1 MSDNI
6 VEESNLVEV
15 DFGVGV
21 DNPISLFNVET
32 KEIIQ
37 EFNDAL
43 DAAMWLAASQE
54 MYTLV
59 NREVDYSGDDAF
71 DKWLKESSVGEVE

>member
-1 MSDNI
+1 MSKEN
-6 VEESNLVEV
+6 NLTEV

-21 DNPISLFNVET
+21 DKPIAIINYEN

-43 DAAMWLAASQE
+43 DAAQWLAVAGDV
-54 MYTLV
+54 YTLV
-59 NREVDYSGDDAF
+59 NREVNYEDDEDF
-71 DKWLKESSVGEVE
+71 DKWLEESSVGKENI